1 MNSNFMVEYSQAFA
15 AHIIKHS
22 NDSLEDQMQL
32 AWKTTYA
39 ELPTTENL
47 QALLNFMDT
56 QIEQFKSEDA
66 KLDDQAAQR
75 KAFEVLCQ
83 TLLGSNQFLY
93 ID

>member
-1 MNSNFMVEYSQAFA
+1 MLGGVEMDGETLFSQA
-15 AHIIKHS
+15 
-22 NDSLEDQMQL
+22 LEEQQRLEEQIQL
-32 AWKTTYA
+32 AWKATYA
-39 ELPTTENL
+39 ELPSTENV
-47 QALLNFMDT
+47 QPLLNFMDT

-83 TLLGSNQFLY
+83 ALLGSNQFLY